1 MLIYLLNTVVKLPSW
16 TKQGDPPLKVGNQTD
31 RSQSIL
37 REDLFEKDQNVVHV
51 TQETMGQ
58 GSISEGAHR
67 IELSCGGICR
77 HQDVSSTHRNI
88 QNLNVYNHVN
98 VYISV
103 YMHTSSL
110 YYIDIYVY
118 KQMFILRCF
127 STPRFVERPKLRQG
141 AEGNSMFILSLGL
154 AQAGWVPLK
163 PWGVAPNHPLKKGLS
178 DCPFIDGLS
187 IINHPFDPFVH
198 RIVHEINHPAIGD
211 PPFMEPPDRNG
222 Q

>member
-1 MLIYLLNTVVKLPSW
+1 
-16 TKQGDPPLKVGNQTD
+16 
-31 RSQSIL
+31 
-37 REDLFEKDQNVVHV
+37 
-51 TQETMGQ
+51 
-58 GSISEGAHR
+58 
-67 IELSCGGICR
+67 
-77 HQDVSSTHRNI
+77 
-88 QNLNVYNHVN
+88 
-98 VYISV
+98 
-103 YMHTSSL
+103 
-110 YYIDIYVY
+110 
-118 KQMFILRCF
+118 
-127 STPRFVERPKLRQG
+127 
-141 AEGNSMFILSLGL
+141 MFILSLGL

>member
-88 QNLNVYNHVN
+88 QNLNVYNHV
-98 VYISV
+98 I
-103 YMHTSSL
+103 
-110 YYIDIYVY
+110 
-118 KQMFILRCF
+118 
-127 STPRFVERPKLRQG
+127 
-141 AEGNSMFILSLGL
+141 
-154 AQAGWVPLK
+154 
-163 PWGVAPNHPLKKGLS
+163 
-178 DCPFIDGLS
+178 
-187 IINHPFDPFVH
+187 
-198 RIVHEINHPAIGD
+198 
-211 PPFMEPPDRNG
+211 
-222 Q
+222 

>member
-163 PWGVAPNHPLKKGLS
+163 PWGVAPNHPLKK
-178 DCPFIDGLS
+178 DCP
-187 IINHPFDPFVH
+187 
-198 RIVHEINHPAIGD
+198 IVHL
-211 PPFMEPPDRNG
+211 
-222 Q
+222 